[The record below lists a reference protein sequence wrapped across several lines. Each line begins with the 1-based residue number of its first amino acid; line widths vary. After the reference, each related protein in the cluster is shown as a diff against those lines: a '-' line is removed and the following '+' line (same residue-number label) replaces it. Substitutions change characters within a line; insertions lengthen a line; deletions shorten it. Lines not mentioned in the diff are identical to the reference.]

1 MFSVISGQVGSS
13 NMIMTDKAMEVQTG
27 LDGKGIV
34 RRRHQGPKGTGKG
47 LGTLGRVSQQPWEPR
62 TLMVQMM

>member
-1 MFSVISGQVGSS
+1 
-13 NMIMTDKAMEVQTG
+13 MIMTDKAMEVQTG

>member
-1 MFSVISGQVGSS
+1 
-13 NMIMTDKAMEVQTG
+13 MIMTDKAMEVQTG
-27 LDGKGIV
+27 LDGKGTV
-34 RRRHQGPKGTGKG
+34 RRRHQGPNGTGEG